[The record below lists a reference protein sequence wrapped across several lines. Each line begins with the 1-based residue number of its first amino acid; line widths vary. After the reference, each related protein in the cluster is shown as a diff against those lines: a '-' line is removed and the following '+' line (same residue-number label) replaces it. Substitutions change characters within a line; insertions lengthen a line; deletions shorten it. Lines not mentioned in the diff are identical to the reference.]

1 MIDLQTENELLR
13 YELQEAAETYEGMR
27 RENEALRETIALLE
41 QVLYENGII
50 YPVIL

>member
-1 MIDLQTENELLR
+1 MINLQTENKLLR

-27 RENEALRETIALLE
+27 RENEALRETISLPE
-41 QVLYENGII
+41 QVIYEKGII